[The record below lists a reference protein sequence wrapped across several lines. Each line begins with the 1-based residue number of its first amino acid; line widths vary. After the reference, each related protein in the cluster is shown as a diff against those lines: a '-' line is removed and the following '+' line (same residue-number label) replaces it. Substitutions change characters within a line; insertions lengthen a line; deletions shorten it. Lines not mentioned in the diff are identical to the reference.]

1 MSRLDEKS
9 EASIASLV
17 DCACRRF
24 GADGYEGI
32 SLVAVAAET
41 GFTKGAVYHHFGS
54 KRGLFEAVFRREQ
67 RALVLRVAE
76 GSRGAT
82 DVIDALVRGVRT
94 YFDAVLDPGLR
105 QILLIDGPAV
115 LGWEEWHRCEEPGF
129 RSLLRTTLQTAQT
142 EGRLRKAV
150 HTGDAAEMLLGALTG
165 CALALAEA
173 DEPSKQAKRY
183 VRAFG
188 THLEGLLIGQE
199 TERSTSR

>member
-17 DCACRRF
+17 DCACTRF

-41 GFTKGAVYHHFGS
+41 GFTKGAVYYHFGS
-54 KRGLFEAVFRREQ
+54 KRGLFEAAFRREQ
-67 RALVLRVAE
+67 RALVLRVADGTR
-76 GSRGAT
+76 GSV

-105 QILLIDGPAV
+105 RILLIDGPAV

-129 RSLLRTTLQTAQT
+129 RSLLQAALQTARS
-142 EGRLRKAV
+142 EGKLRRTV
-150 HTGDAAEMLLGALTG
+150 RPDDAAEMLLGALTG
-165 CALALAEA
+165 TALALATS
-173 DEPSKQAKRY
+173 DDPSQQARRY
-183 VRAFG
+183 GRAFQ
-188 THLEGLLIGQE
+188 THLEGLLIQ
-199 TERSTSR
+199 TD